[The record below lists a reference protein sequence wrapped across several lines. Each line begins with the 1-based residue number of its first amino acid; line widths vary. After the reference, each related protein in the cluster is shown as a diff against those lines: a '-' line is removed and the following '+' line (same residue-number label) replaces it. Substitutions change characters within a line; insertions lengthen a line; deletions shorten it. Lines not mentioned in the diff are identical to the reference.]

1 QPGKEVRK
9 GSARRIASGPSQR
22 GGRCGSVG
30 ARQHEPTSSG
40 LRLTRSPAALARSP
54 FGPCQVGITARRKKM
69 YRKSWVAGLAAI
81 AVAALVGA
89 AQPAE
94 ARSHHHGAGGWAPH
108 FAKAPPFAFRHF
120 RHHRRFAFVGVYGY
134 PYYYDDYYEGCY
146 WLRRRALYT
155 GSAYWWHRYYACR
168 HGYY

>member
-1 QPGKEVRK
+1 
-9 GSARRIASGPSQR
+9 
-22 GGRCGSVG
+22 
-30 ARQHEPTSSG
+30 
-40 LRLTRSPAALARSP
+40 
-54 FGPCQVGITARRKKM
+54 M
-69 YRKSWVAGLAAI
+69 YRKSWVAVLAAI
-81 AVAALVGA
+81 AVAALASA

-108 FAKAPPFAFRHF
+108 FAKAPHFAFHHF

-134 PYYYDDYYEGCY
+134 PYYDDYYEGCY